1 VVECIGSKSEVGRV
15 LTQPRQDVK
24 KETPHAVPSTKVER
38 KIDVQ
43 FVEVV
48 LHLQVMDG
56 YMVAVDV
63 SSTLHQSPPR
73 PRRLGDK
80 LCCLLYYTFLQQFE
94 QLLFGLSMSELDKD
108 ITTMLDP
115 NETSVRRE

>member
-1 VVECIGSKSEVGRV
+1 VVECIGSKIEVGRV

-24 KETPHAVPSTKVER
+24 KETPHVIPSTKVER

-63 SSTLHQSPPR
+63 SSTLHQSPR

-94 QLLFGLSMSELDKD
+94 QLLFGLSMYELDED
-108 ITTMLDP
+108 IATMLDP
-115 NETSVRRE
+115 NETSVRRV